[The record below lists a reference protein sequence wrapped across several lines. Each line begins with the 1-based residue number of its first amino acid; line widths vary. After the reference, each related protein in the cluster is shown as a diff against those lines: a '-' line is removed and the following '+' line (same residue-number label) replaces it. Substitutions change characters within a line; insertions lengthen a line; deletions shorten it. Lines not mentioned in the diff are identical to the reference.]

1 MSNEARDL
9 SKQEVQHPVET
20 ERTRMRKVYIPRV
33 DIYETKDT
41 IVLIA
46 DMPGVD
52 EKSVD
57 IALEK
62 NVLTIVGSVEQTNYK
77 GYTIAYAE
85 YETGDYERAFNISDE
100 VDRDRI
106 DAAVKNGVLKVTL
119 HKAEKA
125 KVKKIAIK
133 AA

>member
-33 DIYETKDT
+33 DIYETKDS